1 MNLESLIPSSI
12 KRMLH
17 LKPPMKIYNNF
28 YEALEDS
35 DTYEDPGVIRVVSLK
50 TKAYRD
56 SFLSGSGRTVKNPQT
71 VQNLFVLSHIIPDR
85 PLNILEIGG
94 ACGASYFEIN
104 KLLPG
109 RIKKWNVLETPSM
122 VDAGRKLFQEDGL
135 AFYDDLGKAIS
146 QLDKLDLLIAQGV
159 LQYMKEPLR
168 TLDVWL
174 ELGFAYIYITRTIVG
189 EDIKNPIIT
198 KQVMNLSEHGPGT
211 VPEGFDDRETSQPL
225 IIIPL
230 ESIGA
235 YISTGHEVL
244 YSFIESETGSM
255 RIGRNTIAN
264 RMAGF
269 LLRKVIQ

>member
-1 MNLESLIPSSI
+1 
-12 KRMLH
+12 MLH

-174 ELGFAYIYITRTIVG
+174 STCAKYALAV
-189 EDIKNPIIT
+189 
-198 KQVMNLSEHGPGT
+198 
-211 VPEGFDDRETSQPL
+211 DD
-225 IIIPL
+225 
-230 ESIGA
+230 G
-235 YISTGHEVL
+235 
-244 YSFIESETGSM
+244 
-255 RIGRNTIAN
+255 IA
-264 RMAGF
+264 F
-269 LLRKVIQ
+269 Q